1 MNFFDINNSEIK
13 NRLIFE
19 NNLVFA
25 FPSNRPI
32 VSGHI
37 LICPKRI
44 VATINELTQEEILAM
59 FDLQKKLRSS
69 LLKVFDAEG
78 FNYAWNEGV
87 LSGQTVNHLHLHI
100 LPRSKNDTGIIKY
113 EPREFLYRPGI
124 RPISPEKE
132 LIEIASLVKNNL

>member
-87 LSGQTVNHLHLHI
+87 LSGQTALRVD
-100 LPRSKNDTGIIKY
+100 PGRTRA
-113 EPREFLYRPGI
+113 EPFLAPLLRLSQRQVHQRGD
-124 RPISPEKE
+124 RHR
-132 LIEIASLVKNNL
+132 AGSLGGDR